1 MVSLFLSLVIHI
13 CLFFINLIWEFHF
26 PVGILIINCSINM
39 VRNRKS
45 SDAQNSNLTE
55 DTNGEKGEEKN
66 KSRVNLRD
74 INDCYVYKIT
84 EGSFHVKKVS
94 SSSCFSESLRVWN

>member
-26 PVGILIINCSINM
+26 PVGFLIINCRINM
-39 VRNRKS
+39 IRNRKS
-45 SDAQNSNLTE
+45 SDAQNSNLAE

-84 EGSFHVKKVS
+84 EGSFHLKKVS